1 MKTQTTPKNPFG
13 ANRYGYLWET
23 LAAMPPGRHLD
34 FGAYDG
40 DTLKG
45 LAETGVI
52 SEGVGVD
59 VNREVLENAKVP
71 DNVTLTLIEK
81 SSELPFEDNSFDS
94 CSILDVVEH
103 IHDQESVLKEL
114 NRVLKPEGRLIV
126 TVPRKH
132 VFSFLDIGNFK
143 FMFPRLHKWAYC
155 LKYSREQYETRY
167 VQCANGLFGDVEVEK
182 MWHQHF
188 SQPEMQGLLKNCGF
202 EPMSWDGSGL
212 FTRPLLMLRLVCP
225 IADVP
230 VRKTIEHDFE
240 KFHSMNLFCS
250 AAKKAA

>member
-1 MKTQTTPKNPFG
+1 M
-13 ANRYGYLWET
+13 E
-23 LAAMPPGRHLD
+23 PGRHLD

-40 DTLKG
+40 ATLKG
-45 LAETGVI
+45 LAESGVI

-59 VNREVLENAKVP
+59 VNRQVVENATDLP
-71 DNVTLTLIEK
+71 SNVTLRLIEK
-81 SSELPFEDNSFDS
+81 SSELPFEADSFDS

-143 FMFPRLHKWAYC
+143 FMFPRLHRIAYS
-155 LKYSREQYETRY
+155 LKHSKEQYQTRY
-167 VQCANGLFGDVEVEK
+167 VECANGLFGDVEVEK
-182 MWHQHF
+182 MWPQHF
-188 SQPEMQGLLKNCGF
+188 SQSEMTGLLRNCGF
-202 EPMSWDGSGL
+202 EPDSWDGSGL
-212 FTRPLLMLRLVCP
+212 FTRPLLMLRLICP
-225 IADVP
+225 VTDVP
-230 VRKTIEHDFE
+230 VRKTIEGDFK

-250 AAKKAA
+250 ATKEAA